1 MSTKSHNKEDESMNQ
16 FQADPRAV
24 AAGLML
30 PQAHPTDEPRFTDA
44 GLFAMVGTFA
54 YNTNIDDATRLHNL
68 GALARVLSVARG
80 GGLDEWAENCL
91 FVLFAEGVSPIDPG
105 DNGQLLAVL
114 CRLVAL
120 SVGQGRMASLLRGC
134 KAH

>member
-1 MSTKSHNKEDESMNQ
+1 MNN

-24 AAGLML
+24 SAGLML
-30 PQAHPTDEPRFTDA
+30 PQEHPIDEPRFTDA

-54 YNTNIDDATRLHNL
+54 YNADSDDTARSHNL
-68 GALARVLSVARG
+68 STLTRVLSVARD

-91 FVLFAEGVSPIDPG
+91 FVLFAEGVSPVDPG
-105 DNGQLLAVL
+105 DKGKLLAVL
-114 CRLVAL
+114 CRLVSL
-120 SVGQGRMASLLRGC
+120 SVGHGRMVSLIQGS

>member
-1 MSTKSHNKEDESMNQ
+1 MNQ

-30 PQAHPTDEPRFTDA
+30 PPSGPNDEPRFTDA
-44 GLFAMVGTFA
+44 GLFAMVGAFA
-54 YNTNIDDATRLHNL
+54 YSSEVDDTTRLHNL
-68 GALARVLSVARG
+68 GAMTRVLSVARD

-91 FVLFAEGVSPIDPG
+91 FVLFAEGISPVDPG
-105 DNGQLLAVL
+105 EKGQLLAVL
-114 CRLVAL
+114 CRLVSL
-120 SVGQGRMASLLRGC
+120 SVGHGRMSSLAQGS